1 MINYL
6 SDLLRNKRFE
16 RNVNASLSFI
26 ESRIE
31 NLNERIRVLE
41 STVVAQAN
49 SIASLTKHSASG
61 PWQISKKGNVA
72 LENAVVRSAP
82 ISSGIITNGKVSSKE
97 AKTSGDTGLRANF
110 GSGRADSSRF
120 SAGADSTQ
128 PQYDPYAGYEGATFS
143 GSVSS
148 RHNHHNHNHH
158 EHDSS
163 SCYSSHGDVGG
174 YDSGCSDSSSGSF
187 D

>member
-49 SIASLTKHSASG
+49 SIASLTKYSASG

-148 RHNHHNHNHH
+148 RHNHNHH
-158 EHDSS
+158 EHD
-163 SCYSSHGDVGG
+163 CGDTGG

>member
-16 RNVNASLSFI
+16 RNVISNLNFL
-26 ESRIE
+26 ESRIQ

-41 STVVAQAN
+41 STVVSQAN
-49 SIASLTKHSASG
+49 TITLSRRAVIRRRAPTRSLIKTLPMENYQRKRLQPLALLVIGLTLSPLGIAPVTQMMQ
-61 PWQISKKGNVA
+61 PA
-72 LENAVVRSAP
+72 LSNSRK
-82 ISSGIITNGKVSSKE
+82 TE
-97 AKTSGDTGLRANF
+97 AK
-110 GSGRADSSRF
+110 
-120 SAGADSTQ
+120 STRTAHLS
-128 PQYDPYAGYEGATFS
+128 PDITA
-143 GSVSS
+143 
-148 RHNHHNHNHH
+148 HHHH
-158 EHDSS
+158 HDSS

>member
-16 RNVNASLSFI
+16 RNVISNLNFL
-26 ESRIE
+26 ESRIQ

-41 STVVAQAN
+41 STIVSQAN
-49 SIASLTKHSASG
+49 TITSLTKSSDSTPRPDPFPDKNFAHGKLPKKKTTAAGASG
-61 PWQISKKGNVA
+61 Y
-72 LENAVVRSAP
+72 
-82 ISSGIITNGKVSSKE
+82 
-97 AKTSGDTGLRANF
+97 
-110 GSGRADSSRF
+110 RADSVTSRHRA
-120 SAGADSTQ
+120 SYADDAAGAQQFTENRSQVHEDS
-128 PQYDPYAGYEGATFS
+128 A
-143 GSVSS
+143 SVS
-148 RHNHHNHNHH
+148 RHHGSSHHHH
-158 EHDSS
+158 HHDSS

>member
-49 SIASLTKHSASG
+49 SIASLTKYSASG

-97 AKTSGDTGLRANF
+97 TKTSGDTGLRANF

-148 RHNHHNHNHH
+148 RHNHH
-158 EHDSS
+158 EHD
-163 SCYSSHGDVGG
+163 CGDTGG
-174 YDSGCSDSSSGSF
+174 YDSGCSDSSSSSGSF

>member
-16 RNVNASLSFI
+16 RNVSSNLSFL
-26 ESRIE
+26 EHRIE

-41 STVVAQAN
+41 STVVSQAN
-49 SIASLTKHSASG
+49 TLASLTKSSGSTPRPDLFPDKSIAHGKLPKEKTATSGVSGYRTGTDASRYRASYADDAAGAQQFTGSRSQVHEDSAS
-61 PWQISKKGNVA
+61 V
-72 LENAVVRSAP
+72 
-82 ISSGIITNGKVSSKE
+82 
-97 AKTSGDTGLRANF
+97 
-110 GSGRADSSRF
+110 
-120 SAGADSTQ
+120 
-128 PQYDPYAGYEGATFS
+128 
-143 GSVSS
+143 S
-148 RHNHHNHNHH
+148 RHHGSSHHH
-158 EHDSS
+158 HDSS

>member
-16 RNVNASLSFI
+16 RNVISNLNFL
-26 ESRIE
+26 ESRIQ
-31 NLNERIRVLE
+31 NLNERIRELE
-41 STVVAQAN
+41 STVVSQAN
-49 SIASLTKHSASG
+49 TITSLTKNSASG

-128 PQYDPYAGYEGATFS
+128 PQYDPYAGYEGSTFS

-148 RHNHHNHNHH
+148 RHNHNHH
-158 EHDSS
+158 EHD
-163 SCYSSHGDVGG
+163 CGDTGG